1 MNYIKAKFHH
11 SQRSYTFRTEDD
23 VKAGD
28 TVINNKGQKL
38 TVSEE
43 PVDMEWVKTYG
54 EDGLTTVKLLESV
67 NNDASE
73 K

>member
-43 PVDMEWVKTYG
+43 PVDMKWVETYG
-54 EDGLTTVKLLESV
+54 EDGLTIVAKVESE
-67 NNDASE
+67 E
-73 K
+73 KENA

>member
-1 MNYIKAKFHH
+1 MNYIKAKFHN

-43 PVDMEWVKTYG
+43 PVDLEWVKTYG

>member
-28 TVINNKGQKL
+28 TVINAKGQKL

-43 PVDMEWVKTYG
+43 PVDLEWVKTYG

>member
-43 PVDMEWVKTYG
+43 PVDLEWVKTYG